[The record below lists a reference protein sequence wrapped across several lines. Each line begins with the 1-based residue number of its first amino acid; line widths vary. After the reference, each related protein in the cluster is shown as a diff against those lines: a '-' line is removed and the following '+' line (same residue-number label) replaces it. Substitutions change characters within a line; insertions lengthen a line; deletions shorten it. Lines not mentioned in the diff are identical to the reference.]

1 MFGNYATGG
10 AINFRLWLGREINGA
25 RSSTDGGSFGYLNN
39 YAIVGGWNDTFEGT
53 AFGSHVRGDDH
64 ISYSSFNTQTV
75 NALGTYSPTP
85 TNRFTA
91 PKKSSRRVAS
101 TSKRVGDAVYVQGKQ
116 ASTAA

>member
-85 TNRFTA
+85 DDRFTA